1 MTLNLLDLSIRQK
14 LWGAVLIASL
24 TFVGLA
30 AWQAYAKREALY
42 DEKRLATKHVVE
54 VAHGVLAA
62 YAKEVDA
69 GRLTQDAAQAQAKAM
84 IKGLRY
90 EGQEYLWIND
100 MKPVMVMHPF
110 KPELDGKDLA
120 GFKDPNGKALFVA
133 FVDVVKA
140 KGAGYV
146 DYLWPKPGAAD
157 PVPKVSYVQGFAP
170 WGWLIGSGIYVDDV
184 EAQFWRDVRGTALA
198 VAVLVAIVLAAF
210 GTLAR
215 MISRRLAHATAVA
228 RDIARGDLTDVVEV
242 GRRDEIGGL
251 MEALQEMETNLRRM
265 VGAIRG
271 SAHAIG
277 ASSAQIAEDSAGLAS
292 RAASQTASL
301 EETAASMEELTQGV
315 KQNSDN
321 AAQANELAREASTV
335 AAKGG
340 EVVGAVVE
348 TMGAISTS
356 SKKIADIIAVID
368 GIAFQTNILALN
380 AAVEAARAGEQ
391 GRGFAVVATEVR
403 SLAQRSA
410 AAAKEI
416 KALISASVANV
427 DSGAKLVA
435 EAGETMQGVVQSVRR
450 VTGIMADIAAASRD
464 QSQGIEEL
472 NDAIAQMDEMT
483 QQNAALVEASSN
495 AAASMRA
502 HAAELES
509 AVSAFKLGED
519 PAASAPTASGAEAQ
533 PPSASPPLVTPTKRR
548 LAAVRAR
555 DAAIA

>member
-1 MTLNLLDLSIRQK
+1 MISHLLDLSIRQK
-14 LWGAVLIASL
+14 LWGAVVVASL
-24 TFVGLA
+24 SFIGLA
-30 AWQAYAKREALY
+30 SWQVLAKRDALY
-42 DEKRLATKHVVE
+42 EEKRLATRHVVE
-54 VAHGVLAA
+54 VAHGVLVA

-69 GRLTQDAAQAQAKAM
+69 GRLSLDAAQAQAKAM

-100 MKPVMVMHPF
+100 MRPVMVMHPF
-110 KPELDGKDLA
+110 KPELDGKDLS

-184 EAQFWRDVRGTALA
+184 EAQFLRDVRGTA
-198 VAVLVAIVLAAF
+198 VAVVLLVVVVLVAF
-210 GTLAR
+210 GTLTR

-228 RDIARGDLTDVVEV
+228 CDIAKGDLTDVVEV
-242 GRRDEIGGL
+242 GRRDEIGAL
-251 MEALQEMETNLRRM
+251 MEALQEMEANLRRM

-277 ASSAQIAEDSAGLAS
+277 ASSTQIAEDSAALAS
-292 RAASQTASL
+292 RAAGQTASL
-301 EETAASMEELTQGV
+301 EETAASMEGLTQGV

-321 AAQANELAREASTV
+321 AAQANELAREASTI

-340 EVVGAVVE
+340 EVVAAVVE

-356 SKKIADIIAVID
+356 SKKIADIITVID

-410 AAAKEI
+410 SAAKEI
-416 KALISASVANV
+416 KTLIGASVANV
-427 DSGAKLVA
+427 DSGAKLVT

-450 VTGIMADIAAASRD
+450 VTEIMADIAAASRD

-483 QQNAALVEASSN
+483 QQNTTLVEASSG

-502 HAAELES
+502 HAGELEA
-509 AVSAFKLGED
+509 AVSAFRLGEE
-519 PAASAPTASGAEAQ
+519 PAAPLLTPAANPGRTSAAASSGMPTR
-533 PPSASPPLVTPTKRR
+533 RR
-548 LAAVRAR
+548 LASARAH
-555 DAAIA
+555 DAALA

>member
-1 MTLNLLDLSIRQK
+1 MKKPVLDLTIRQK
-14 LWGAVLIASL
+14 LWGAVVIASIA
-24 TFVGLA
+24 FVGLS
-30 AWQAYAKREALY
+30 AWQALAKRDALFE
-42 DEKRLATKHVVE
+42 EKRLATKHVVE

-69 GRLTQDAAQAQAKAM
+69 GRLGLEAAQTQAKAM

-110 KPELDGKDLA
+110 KPELDGKDLS

-146 DYLWPKPGAAD
+146 DYLWPKPGASA

-184 EAQFWRDVRGTALA
+184 EAQFWADVRNTAIGVGL
-198 VAVLVAIVLAAF
+198 LLCIVLFAF

-215 MISRRLAHATAVA
+215 MISRRLAHATVVA

-242 GRRDEIGGL
+242 GSRDEIGQL
-251 MEALQEMETNLRRM
+251 MAALQEMETNLRSM

-277 ASSAQIAEDSAGLAS
+277 ESSAQIAEDSTGLAS

-321 AAQANELAREASTV
+321 AAQANELAREASAV
-335 AAKGG
+335 AVKGG
-340 EVVGAVVE
+340 EVVGAVVD
-348 TMGAISTS
+348 TMGTISTS
-356 SKKIADIIAVID
+356 SKKIADIITVID

-416 KALISASVANV
+416 KTLIAASVANV
-427 DSGAKLVA
+427 DSGARLVA

-450 VTGIMADIAAASRD
+450 VTEIMADIATASRD

-495 AAASMRA
+495 AANSMRA
-502 HAAELES
+502 HAGELEA
-509 AVSAFKLGED
+509 AVAAFKLGD
-519 PAASAPTASGAEAQ
+519 HVPAAQEDGPVAAESGSGCDSCLGTARQ
-533 PPSASPPLVTPTKRR
+533 PSHYIETI
-548 LAAVRAR
+548 
-555 DAAIA
+555 DQQQQ

>member
-1 MTLNLLDLSIRQK
+1 MNKPLLNLTIRQK
-14 LWGAVLIASL
+14 LWGAAVVASIA
-24 TFVGLA
+24 FAGLS
-30 AWQAYAKREALY
+30 AWQALSKREALFE
-42 DEKRLATKHVVE
+42 EKRLATKHVVE
-54 VAHGVLAA
+54 VAHGILGA

-69 GRLTQDAAQAQAKAM
+69 GRLTLDAAQAQAKAM

-140 KGAGYV
+140 KGAGFV
-146 DYLWPKPGAAD
+146 DYLWPKPGASA

-184 EAQFWRDVRGTALA
+184 EAQFWGDVRNTALGVGA
-198 VAVLVAIVLAAF
+198 LLAIVLVAFA
-210 GTLAR
+210 TLAR
-215 MISRRLAHATAVA
+215 MISRRLTHAAEVA
-228 RDIARGDLTDVVEV
+228 RDIARGDLTDVIEV
-242 GRRDEIGGL
+242 GSQDEIGRL
-251 MEALQEMETNLRRM
+251 MAALQEMEVSLRGM
-265 VGAIRG
+265 VGTIRG
-271 SAHAIG
+271 SAHAID
-277 ASSAQIAEDSAGLAS
+277 ATSAQIAADSTALAS
-292 RAASQTASL
+292 RAAGQTASL

-321 AAQANELAREASTV
+321 AAQANELAREASAV
-335 AAKGG
+335 ATRGG

-416 KALISASVANV
+416 KTLIAASVANV

-435 EAGETMQGVVQSVRR
+435 EAGTTMQGVVQSVRR
-450 VTGIMADIAAASRD
+450 VTEIMADIATASRD

-472 NDAIAQMDEMT
+472 NTAIAQMDEMT
-483 QQNAALVEASSN
+483 QQNASLVEASSQL
-495 AAASMRA
+495 ATAMRA
-502 HAAELES
+502 HAGELES
-509 AVSAFKLGED
+509 AVSAFKLNED
-519 PAASAPTASGAEAQ
+519 GATPRQSAPAVVARSPQARLNA
-533 PPSASPPLVTPTKRR
+533 ASPPARRRVT
-548 LAAVRAR
+548 VRETVPA
-555 DAAIA
+555 

>member
-1 MTLNLLDLSIRQK
+1 MTLHLLDLSIRQK

-30 AWQAYAKREALY
+30 AWQAFAKREALY

-69 GRLTQDAAQAQAKAM
+69 GRLTLEAAQAQAKAM

-184 EAQFWRDVRGTALA
+184 EAQFWRDVSGTALA
-198 VAVLVAIVLAAF
+198 VAVLVGIVLVAF

-228 RDIARGDLTDVVEV
+228 RDIAKGDLTDVVEV
-242 GRRDEIGGL
+242 GRHDEIGGL
-251 MEALQEMETNLRRM
+251 MEALQDMETNLRRM

-277 ASSAQIAEDSAGLAS
+277 ESSAQIAEDSTGLAS

-416 KALISASVANV
+416 KSLISASVANV

-450 VTGIMADIAAASRD
+450 VTEIMADIATASRD

-495 AAASMRA
+495 AAGSMRA

-509 AVSAFKLGED
+509 AVSAFRLGE
-519 PAASAPTASGAEAQ
+519 E
-533 PPSASPPLVTPTKRR
+533 PPASPPTEAGTEAHRPSARAPLASPARRR
-548 LAAVRAR
+548 LASARAR

>member
-1 MTLNLLDLSIRQK
+1 MNKPLLNLTIRQK
-14 LWGAVLIASL
+14 LWGAAVVASIA
-24 TFVGLA
+24 FAGLS
-30 AWQAYAKREALY
+30 AWQALAKREALFE
-42 DEKRLATKHVVE
+42 EKRVATKHVVE
-54 VAHGVLAA
+54 VAHGILAA

-69 GRLTQDAAQAQAKAM
+69 GRLTLDAAQAQAKAM

-133 FVDVVKA
+133 FVEVVKA
-140 KGAGYV
+140 KGAGFV
-146 DYLWPKPGAAD
+146 DYLWPKPGASA

-184 EAQFWRDVRGTALA
+184 EAQFWGDVRNTGLGVGALLA
-198 VAVLVAIVLAAF
+198 AVLVAFA
-210 GTLAR
+210 TLAR
-215 MISRRLAHATAVA
+215 TISRRLERATVVA

-242 GRRDEIGGL
+242 GTRDEIGEL
-251 MEALQEMETNLRRM
+251 MAALQEMETSLRGM

-277 ASSAQIAEDSAGLAS
+277 TSSAQIAEDSAGLAG

-321 AAQANELAREASTV
+321 AAQANELAREASLV

-340 EVVGAVVE
+340 EVVGAVVD

-356 SKKIADIIAVID
+356 SKKIADIITVID

-416 KALISASVANV
+416 KTLIAASVANV

-435 EAGETMQGVVQSVRR
+435 EAGTTMQGVVQSVRR
-450 VTGIMADIAAASRD
+450 VTEIMADIATASRD

-472 NDAIAQMDEMT
+472 NVAIAQMDEMT
-483 QQNAALVEASSN
+483 QQNAALVEASSQL
-495 AAASMRA
+495 ATSMRA
-502 HAAELES
+502 HAGELES
-509 AVSAFKLGED
+509 AVSAFKLNED
-519 PAASAPTASGAEAQ
+519 GPAQRQPHPAVAERRPTARLLTV
-533 PPSASPPLVTPTKRR
+533 SPPARR
-548 LAAVRAR
+548 RVKVRETVPA
-555 DAAIA
+555 